1 MKNSKKLIWITS
13 STILFVMGI
22 LFWGVVDR
30 VGDAVGETVADVVG
44 TDLDNAKS
52 DYYLTDEFMEE
63 TISGSSFS
71 TYSKCQVTR
80 VVDGD
85 TIDVDCPFKQ
95 KDTIRYAYLDTP
107 EVWKK
112 VNGKWEEDNQCFG
125 KEASNINKE
134 LVEGKEVFLFHQSPI
149 KDPYGRRISTVIV
162 RDGKDKNLVVNS
174 FLVGEG
180 YATVYYSKDRLFQML
195 NTGKEENM
203 AKVEGLAKKYNKGLW
218 DKCN

>member
-1 MKNSKKLIWITS
+1 MKTKIIWITS
-13 STILFVMGI
+13 STILFI
-22 LFWGVVDR
+22 LAIIFWGIVDK

-52 DYYLTDEFMEE
+52 LYYLTDEFLEE
-63 TISGSSFS
+63 IISGSSYS

-85 TIDVDCPFKQ
+85 TIDVDCPFNKNE
-95 KDTIRYAYLDTP
+95 TIRYAYLDTP

-134 LVEGKEVFLFHQSPI
+134 LVEGKKVLLFHQSPI

-162 RDGKDKNLVVNS
+162 KDGKDKNLMVNS

-180 YATVYYSKDRLFQML
+180 YATVYYSKDRLFKIL
-195 NTGKEENM
+195 NSGKEENM

-218 DKCN
+218 SKCN